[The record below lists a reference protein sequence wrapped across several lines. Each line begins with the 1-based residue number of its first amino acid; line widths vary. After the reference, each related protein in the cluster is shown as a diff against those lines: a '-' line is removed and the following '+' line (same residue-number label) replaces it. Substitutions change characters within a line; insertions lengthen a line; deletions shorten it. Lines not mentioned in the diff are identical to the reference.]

1 MSYGDYPDLTK
12 VRKVLVVKLRHLG
25 DVLLTSPLFTHLK
38 KAIPHAR
45 IDAYIYE
52 EAKPML
58 EGHPAVSNLIGYD
71 RQWKKLGFFRKI
83 GKEISLLRE
92 IRKQRYDLVI
102 NLTEGDRG
110 TLVAKISKAPLRLG
124 FTPKGRW
131 QKSVYTH
138 IVKHCP
144 GVRHTVERNLDALRR
159 IGIFPGDNRDVVWF
173 LESQIVEAM
182 RLKIGKDPFIVIHPT
197 SRWKFKCYPVDKMRA
212 VVEELCKQGKRIVLT
227 SGPDKEE
234 IEMVE
239 KIARGLNVEVFSGKT
254 TLKELGALISL
265 SSLLLCVDS
274 VPLHMASALKKRV
287 VVLFGPTSD
296 ITWGPW
302 KNEQA
307 KILSQPFSCRPCYQ
321 DGCGGS
327 KHSDCLATIAPKR
340 VLDAVNGELGCQ
352 GKLGIPIYQEI
363 V

>member
-1 MSYGDYPDLTK
+1 MSYGDYPDLSRVK
-12 VRKVLVVKLRHLG
+12 RILVVKLRHLG
-25 DVLLTSPLFTHLK
+25 DVLLTSPVFTHLK
-38 KAIPHAR
+38 KAMPNAE

-58 EGHPAVSNLIGYD
+58 EGHPALTDLVGYD
-71 RQWKKLGFFRKI
+71 RNWKKLGFLRKI

-92 IRKQRYDLVI
+92 IRKRSYDLI
-102 NLTEGDRG
+102 LNLTEGDRG
-110 TLVAKISKAPLRLG
+110 TLVAKISKAPIRVG
-124 FTPKGRW
+124 FTPKGKW
-131 QKSVYTH
+131 QKGVYTH

-159 IGIFPGDNRDVVWF
+159 IGIFPGDDRDVVWH
-173 LESQIVEAM
+173 LDSKMIEEM
-182 RLKIGKDPFIVIHPT
+182 RLKMGEVPFIVIHPT
-197 SRWKFKCYPVDKMRA
+197 SRWKFKCYPVEKMRA
-212 VVEELCKQGKRIVLT
+212 VVEDLCKQGKRIVLT

-239 KIARGLNVEVFSGKT
+239 KIARSFPVEVFSGKT

-302 KNEQA
+302 KNEHA
-307 KILSQPFSCRPCYQ
+307 HIVSQPFSCRPCYQ

-327 KHSDCLATIAPKR
+327 KYSDCLATIAPER
-340 VLDAVNGELGCQ
+340 VLRAISGE
-352 GKLGIPIYQEI
+352 
-363 V
+363 